1 MRIIISEKA
10 NAAKKIAQFL
20 AEGPVREGK
29 HRSVPHHTFTWRG
42 EECVSVGL
50 KGHVLN
56 LEYPEEYS
64 NWQKVE
70 PSALIDAEIRKSVS
84 EKGVAEAV
92 RALSKKADAIIIAT
106 DFDRE
111 GELIGVEALSLAFEA
126 NPGLMDHVQ
135 RSRFSAL
142 TKGEVTRAFDELV
155 EVSTEL
161 AAAGEA
167 RQDIDL
173 IWGATLTRWVS
184 RATKRY
190 GSAFLSVGRV
200 QSPTLVLIAERE
212 RERRAFIAEPYWEIE
227 ASLRNGEAFTAR
239 HATARFWEEAA
250 ARSAHENL
258 TDVAR
263 VTEVKEKSATRPAPI
278 PFNTTGFLSAAA
290 NIGISPSRAARLAED
305 LYTDGYLSYPRT
317 DNTVYPVSLDLREV
331 LGELKRVEGV
341 GPYAEKLLSSE
352 KLSPTRGKKETTDHP
367 PIYPTGYASKNA
379 LRDDQWKIYQLVVR
393 RFLATLSAPA
403 KTLRTTVRL
412 ESGGEPLV
420 SGGTVV
426 TQEGWLAV
434 YPYGRRPDEE
444 IPSLSEGQ
452 EVQVTGTELL
462 SKETQPPGRYGQ
474 GRLLRLMEELGLGTK
489 ATRPSIIQNLYDRGY
504 VHDDPLVPTETGI
517 AVAYALKDFASEIA
531 THEMT
536 AELERSMDQIS
547 EGSISKDTVV
557 DESRDVLRRV
567 YEHLESSEEQFAD
580 IVWDGIRGDSILGPC
595 KKCGENLTIRKA
607 KKSGKRFAGCSGYP
621 DCDQTYSLPPRGEIV
636 SLGTLCEECGS
647 PEVKVLGGRR
657 PWITCIDLQCPK
669 QQEKRKVAAEAK
681 AAKAEAAE
689 AAKAAKAASNGDEE
703 GGEGVSKTQKK
714 TTAKPASKTRKPAG
728 TRARAKT
735 STTAKANGK
744 TSTRANTKANGKT
757 KAVEE
762 AGTQELEKSTT

>member
-1 MRIIISEKA
+1 MRLIISEKA

-20 AEGPVREGK
+20 AEGPVKEGK
-29 HRSVPHHTFTWRG
+29 HRSVPHHTFEWG
-42 EECVSVGL
+42 DEECVSVGL

-56 LEYPEEYS
+56 PEYPEEYS

-70 PSALIDAEIRKSVS
+70 PSNLIDAEIQKSVS

-92 RALSKKADAIIIAT
+92 RSLSKKADRVVIAT

-126 NPGLMDHVQ
+126 NPSLVDHVE
-135 RSRFSAL
+135 RARFSAL

-155 EVSTEL
+155 EVSRDL

-212 RERRAFIAEPYWEIE
+212 RERRAFVPEPYWEIE
-227 ASLRNGEAFTAR
+227 ANLKNGEAFSAR
-239 HATARFWEEAA
+239 HAHGRFREEDA
-250 ARSAHENL
+250 ARTAYEKL
-258 TDVAR
+258 TEIATI
-263 VTEVKEKSATRPAPI
+263 TEVKEKSATRPAPI
-278 PFNTTGFLSAAA
+278 PFNTTGFLAAA
-290 NIGISPSRAARLAED
+290 ASIGISPSRAARLAED
-305 LYTDGYLSYPRT
+305 LYTDGYISYPRT
-317 DNTVYPVSLDLREV
+317 DNTVYPSSVDLREV
-331 LGELKRVEGV
+331 LGQLRRAEEV
-341 GPYAEKLLSSE
+341 GPYVEKLLE
-352 KLSPTRGKKETTDHP
+352 KGKLSPTRGKKETTDHP
-367 PIYPTGYASKNA
+367 PIYPTGRASKGA

-412 ESGGEPLV
+412 ESGGEPLI

-444 IPSLSEGQ
+444 MPSLSEGQ
-452 EVQVTGTELL
+452 EVKVEAKDLL
-462 SKETQPPGRYGQ
+462 AKETQPPGRYGQ
-474 GRLLRLMEELGLGTK
+474 GRLIRLMEDLGLGTK

-517 AVAYALKDFASEIA
+517 AVAQALKDFASEIA

-536 AELERSMDQIS
+536 AELERSMDEIS
-547 EGSISKDTVV
+547 EGKTSKDVVV

-567 YEHLESSEEQFAD
+567 YEHLENSEEEFAD
-580 IVWDGIRGDSILGPC
+580 IVWGGIREDSVLGPC
-595 KKCGENLTIRKA
+595 KKCGRNLTIRRA
-607 KKSGKRFAGCSGYP
+607 RKSGKRFAGCEGYP
-621 DCDQTYSLPPRGEIV
+621 ECDQTYSLPPRGEIIP
-636 SLGTLCEECGS
+636 LGTLCEACGS
-647 PEVKVLGGRR
+647 PEIKVVGGRR
-657 PWITCIDLQCPK
+657 PWITCIDMSCSK
-669 QQEKRKVAAEAK
+669 QQERRKAAAEAK
-681 AAKAEAAE
+681 AARTEA
-689 AAKAAKAASNGDEE
+689 D
-703 GGEGVSKTQKK
+703 GEGNGSVKGSERASSTTRKK
-714 TTAKPASKTRKPAG
+714 GAPKSSLKKSSAKTRKKPAG
-728 TRARAKT
+728 VGAK
-735 STTAKANGK
+735 SN
-744 TSTRANTKANGKT
+744 
-757 KAVEE
+757 E
-762 AGTQELEKSTT
+762 

>member
-1 MRIIISEKA
+1 MRLIISEKA

-20 AEGPVREGK
+20 AEGPVKEGK
-29 HRSVPHHTFTWRG
+29 HRSVPHHTFEWG
-42 EECVSVGL
+42 DEECVSVGL

-56 LEYPEEYS
+56 PEYPEEYS

-70 PSALIDAEIRKSVS
+70 PSNLIDAEIQKSVS

-92 RALSKKADAIIIAT
+92 RSLSKKADRVVIAT

-126 NPGLMDHVQ
+126 NPSLVDHVE
-135 RSRFSAL
+135 RARFSAL

-155 EVSTEL
+155 EVSRDL

-212 RERRAFIAEPYWEIE
+212 RERRAFVPEPYWEIE
-227 ASLRNGEAFTAR
+227 ANLKNGEAFTAR
-239 HATARFWEEAA
+239 HAHGRFREEDA
-250 ARSAHENL
+250 ARTAYEKL
-258 TDVAR
+258 TEIATI
-263 VTEVKEKSATRPAPI
+263 TEVKEKSATRPAPI
-278 PFNTTGFLSAAA
+278 PFNTTGFLAAA
-290 NIGISPSRAARLAED
+290 AGIGISPSRAARLAED
-305 LYTDGYLSYPRT
+305 LYTDGYISYPRT
-317 DNTVYPVSLDLREV
+317 DNTVYPSSVDLREV
-331 LGELKRVEGV
+331 LGQLRRAEEV
-341 GPYAEKLLSSE
+341 GPYVEKLLE
-352 KLSPTRGKKETTDHP
+352 RGKLSPTRGKKETTDHP
-367 PIYPTGYASKNA
+367 PIYPTGRASKGA

-412 ESGGEPLV
+412 ESGGEPLI

-444 IPSLSEGQ
+444 MPSLSEGQ
-452 EVQVTGTELL
+452 EVKVEAKDLL
-462 SKETQPPGRYGQ
+462 AKETQPPGRYGQ
-474 GRLLRLMEELGLGTK
+474 GRLIRLMEDLGLGTK

-517 AVAYALKDFASEIA
+517 AVAQALKDFASEIA

-536 AELERSMDQIS
+536 AELERSMDEIS
-547 EGSISKDTVV
+547 EGKTSKDVVV

-567 YEHLESSEEQFAD
+567 YEHLENSEEEFAD
-580 IVWDGIRGDSILGPC
+580 IVWGGIREDSVLGPC
-595 KKCGENLTIRKA
+595 KKCGRNLTIRRA
-607 KKSGKRFAGCSGYP
+607 RKSGKRFAGCEGYP
-621 DCDQTYSLPPRGEIV
+621 ECDQTYSLPPRGEIIP
-636 SLGTLCEECGS
+636 LGTLCEACGS
-647 PEVKVLGGRR
+647 PEIKVVGGRR
-657 PWITCIDLQCPK
+657 PWITCIDMSCSK
-669 QQEKRKVAAEAK
+669 QQERRKAAAEAK
-681 AAKAEAAE
+681 AARTEADGEGNGSVKGGERASSTTRK
-689 AAKAAKAASNGDEE
+689 KAAPKPS
-703 GGEGVSKTQKK
+703 SKKSST
-714 TTAKPASKTRKPAG
+714 KTRKKPAG
-728 TRARAKT
+728 VGAK
-735 STTAKANGK
+735 SN
-744 TSTRANTKANGKT
+744 
-757 KAVEE
+757 E
-762 AGTQELEKSTT
+762 

>member
-1 MRIIISEKA
+1 MRLIISEKA

-20 AEGPVREGK
+20 AEGPVKEGK
-29 HRSVPHHTFTWRG
+29 HRSIPHHTFEWG
-42 EECVSVGL
+42 DEECVSVGL

-56 LEYPEEYS
+56 PEYPEEYS

-70 PSALIDAEIRKSVS
+70 PSNLIDAEIQKSVS

-92 RALSKKADAIIIAT
+92 RSLSKKADRVVIAT

-126 NPGLMDHVQ
+126 NPRLVDHVE
-135 RSRFSAL
+135 RARFSAL

-155 EVSTEL
+155 EVSRDL

-212 RERRAFIAEPYWEIE
+212 RERRAFVPEPYWEIE
-227 ASLRNGEAFTAR
+227 ANLKNGEAFTAR
-239 HATARFWEEAA
+239 HAHGRFREEDA
-250 ARSAHENL
+250 ARTAYEKL
-258 TDVAR
+258 TEIATI
-263 VTEVKEKSATRPAPI
+263 TEVKEKSATRPAPI
-278 PFNTTGFLSAAA
+278 PFNTTGFLAAA
-290 NIGISPSRAARLAED
+290 AGIGISPSRAARLAED
-305 LYTDGYLSYPRT
+305 LYTDGYISYPRT
-317 DNTVYPVSLDLREV
+317 DNTVYPSSVDLREV
-331 LGELKRVEGV
+331 LGQLRRAEEV
-341 GPYAEKLLSSE
+341 GPYVEKLLE
-352 KLSPTRGKKETTDHP
+352 RGKLSPTRGKKETTDHP
-367 PIYPTGYASKNA
+367 PIYPTGRASKGA

-412 ESGGEPLV
+412 ESGGEPLI

-444 IPSLSEGQ
+444 MPSLSEGQ
-452 EVQVTGTELL
+452 EVKVEAKDLL
-462 SKETQPPGRYGQ
+462 AKETQPPGRYGQ
-474 GRLLRLMEELGLGTK
+474 GRLIRLMEDLGLGTK

-517 AVAYALKDFASEIA
+517 AVAQALKDFASEIA

-536 AELERSMDQIS
+536 AELERSMDEIS
-547 EGSISKDTVV
+547 EGKTSKDVVV

-567 YEHLESSEEQFAD
+567 YEHLENSEEEFAD
-580 IVWDGIRGDSILGPC
+580 IVWGGIREDSVLGPC
-595 KKCGENLTIRKA
+595 KKCGRNLTIRRA
-607 KKSGKRFAGCSGYP
+607 RKSGKRFAGCEGYP
-621 DCDQTYSLPPRGEIV
+621 ECDQTYSLPPRGEIIP
-636 SLGTLCEECGS
+636 LGTLCEACGS
-647 PEVKVLGGRR
+647 PEIKVVGGRR
-657 PWITCIDLQCPK
+657 PWITCIDMSCSK
-669 QQEKRKVAAEAK
+669 QQERRKAAAEAK
-681 AAKAEAAE
+681 AARTEADGE
-689 AAKAAKAASNGDEE
+689 GNGSVK
-703 GGEGVSKTQKK
+703 GGERASSTTRKK
-714 TTAKPASKTRKPAG
+714 GAPKSSLKKSSTKTRKKPAG
-728 TRARAKT
+728 VGAK
-735 STTAKANGK
+735 SN
-744 TSTRANTKANGKT
+744 
-757 KAVEE
+757 E
-762 AGTQELEKSTT
+762 

>member
-1 MRIIISEKA
+1 MRLIISEKA

-20 AEGPVREGK
+20 AEGPVKEGK
-29 HRSVPHHTFTWRG
+29 HRSVPHHTFEWG
-42 EECVSVGL
+42 DEECVSVGL

-56 LEYPEEYS
+56 PEYPEEYS

-70 PSALIDAEIRKSVS
+70 PSNLIDAEIQKSVS

-92 RALSKKADAIIIAT
+92 RSLSKKADRIVIAT

-126 NPGLMDHVQ
+126 NPRLVDHVE
-135 RSRFSAL
+135 RARFSAL

-155 EVSTEL
+155 EVSRDL

-212 RERRAFIAEPYWEIE
+212 RERRAFVPEPYWEIK
-227 ASLRNGEAFTAR
+227 ANLKNGEAFTAR
-239 HATARFWEEAA
+239 HAHGRFREEDA
-250 ARSAHENL
+250 ARTAYEKL
-258 TDVAR
+258 TEIATI
-263 VTEVKEKSATRPAPI
+263 TEVKEKSATRPAPI
-278 PFNTTGFLSAAA
+278 PFNTTGFLAAA
-290 NIGISPSRAARLAED
+290 AGIGISPSRAARLAED
-305 LYTDGYLSYPRT
+305 LYTDGYISYPRT
-317 DNTVYPVSLDLREV
+317 DNTVYPSSVDLREV
-331 LGELKRVEGV
+331 LGQLRRAEEV
-341 GPYAEKLLSSE
+341 GPYVEKLLE
-352 KLSPTRGKKETTDHP
+352 RGKLSPTRGKKETTDHP
-367 PIYPTGYASKNA
+367 PIYPTGRASKGA

-412 ESGGEPLV
+412 ESGGEPLI

-444 IPSLSEGQ
+444 MPSLSEGQ
-452 EVQVTGTELL
+452 EVKVEAKDLL
-462 SKETQPPGRYGQ
+462 AKETQPPGRYGQ
-474 GRLLRLMEELGLGTK
+474 GRLIRLMEDLGLGTK

-517 AVAYALKDFASEIA
+517 AVAQALKDFASEIA

-536 AELERSMDQIS
+536 AELERSMDEIS
-547 EGSISKDTVV
+547 EGKTSKDVVV

-567 YEHLESSEEQFAD
+567 YEHLENSEEEFAD
-580 IVWDGIRGDSILGPC
+580 IVWGGIREDSVLGPC
-595 KKCGENLTIRKA
+595 KKCGRNLTIRRA
-607 KKSGKRFAGCSGYP
+607 RKSGKRFAGCEGYP
-621 DCDQTYSLPPRGEIV
+621 ECDQTYSLPPRGEIIP
-636 SLGTLCEECGS
+636 LGTLCEACGS
-647 PEVKVLGGRR
+647 PEIKVVGGRR
-657 PWITCIDLQCPK
+657 PWITCIDMSCSK
-669 QQEKRKVAAEAK
+669 QQERRKAAAEAK
-681 AAKAEAAE
+681 AARTEADGE
-689 AAKAAKAASNGDEE
+689 GNGSVK
-703 GGEGVSKTQKK
+703 GGERASSTTRKK
-714 TTAKPASKTRKPAG
+714 GAPKSSLKKSSTKTRKKPAG
-728 TRARAKT
+728 VGAK
-735 STTAKANGK
+735 SN
-744 TSTRANTKANGKT
+744 
-757 KAVEE
+757 E
-762 AGTQELEKSTT
+762 

>member
-1 MRIIISEKA
+1 MRLIISEKA

-20 AEGPVREGK
+20 AEGSVKDGK
-29 HRSVPHHTFTWRG
+29 HRSVPHHTFAWNG

-56 LEYPEEYS
+56 PEYPEEYS

-70 PSALIDAEIRKSVS
+70 PSSLIDAEIQKNVS

-92 RALSKKADAIIIAT
+92 RSLAKKADELVIAT

-126 NPGLMDHVQ
+126 NPKLMDHVQ
-135 RSRFSAL
+135 RARFSAL
-142 TKGEVTRAFDELV
+142 TKGEVTRAFENLV
-155 EVSTEL
+155 EVSRDL

-200 QSPTLVLIAERE
+200 QSPTLVLISERE
-212 RERRAFIAEPYWEIE
+212 RERRAFIPEPYWEIE
-227 ASLRNGEAFTAR
+227 VALQNGEPFTAR
-239 HATARFWEEAA
+239 HDTARFWEEEPARAA
-250 ARSAHENL
+250 YENL
-258 TDVAR
+258 TDTAR

-305 LYTDGYLSYPRT
+305 LYTDGYISYPRT
-317 DNTVYPVSLDLREV
+317 DNTVYPSSLDMREI
-331 LGELKRVEGV
+331 LGQLKRVEEV
-341 GPYAEKLLSSE
+341 GPYAEKLLGSD

-367 PIYPTGYASKNA
+367 PIYPTGYASKGA

-393 RFLATLSAPA
+393 RFLATLSAPS

-412 ESGGEPLV
+412 ESGGEPLI

-434 YPYGRRPDEE
+434 YPYGRRADEE
-444 IPSLSEGQ
+444 MPSLSEGQ
-452 EVQVTGTELL
+452 EVRVTGTELL
-462 SKETQPPGRYGQ
+462 AKETQPPGRYGQ
-474 GRLLRLMEELGLGTK
+474 GRLIRLMEDLGLGTK

-517 AVAYALKDFASEIA
+517 AVAQALKDFASEIA

-536 AELERSMDQIS
+536 AELEKSMDEIS
-547 EGSISKDTVV
+547 EGKVSKDSVV
-557 DESRDVLRRV
+557 DSSRDVLRRV
-567 YEHLESSEEQFAD
+567 YGNLESSQEEFAD
-580 IVWDGIRGDSILGPC
+580 IVRSGIREDSVLGPC
-595 KKCGENLTIRKA
+595 KKCGKNLTIRRA
-607 KKSGKRFAGCSGYP
+607 RKSGKRFAGCEGYP
-621 DCDQTYSLPPRGEIV
+621 ECDQTYSLPPRGEIIP
-636 SLGTLCEECGS
+636 LGTLCEACGS
-647 PEVKVLGGRR
+647 PEIKVVGGRR
-657 PWITCIDLQCPK
+657 PWITCIDMSCPK
-669 QQEKRKVAAEAK
+669 QQERRKAVAEAK
-681 AAKAEAAE
+681 AAKAEANAE
-689 AAKAAKAASNGDEE
+689 RNGSAE
-703 GGEGVSKTQKK
+703 GGGERVSKTPRKRATSPK
-714 TTAKPASKTRKPAG
+714 TRKKPASAKES
-728 TRARAKT
+728 AKT
-735 STTAKANGK
+735 GA
-744 TSTRANTKANGKT
+744 
-757 KAVEE
+757 
-762 AGTQELEKSTT
+762 QELEKSTT